1 MNSDNLNELLP
12 EVDEEGRV
20 IGQVTRGRAH
30 AGKELKPLHPVVHL
44 HLFNP
49 KGELYLQH
57 RPTWKDI
64 QPDKWD
70 TAVGGHIDFGE
81 DVMSALKR
89 EVREELGL
97 DIENS
102 CIQIIPITKYVF
114 NGLRERE
121 LVYVFKTVSNL
132 IPSPSEE
139 LDGGRYFS
147 REEILDNMEKEF
159 FTPNFEQE
167 WKRLFI

>member
-30 AGKELKPLHPVVHL
+30 AGKDSKPLHPVVHL

-114 NGLRERE
+114 NGLLERE
-121 LVYVFKTVSNL
+121 LVYVFKTTSHL

-147 REEILDNMEKEF
+147 REEILENMEKEF

-167 WKRLFI
+167 WKRLFL

>member
-20 IGQVTRGRAH
+20 TGQITRARAH
-30 AGKELKPLHPVVHL
+30 AGKEFKPLHPVVHL
-44 HLFNP
+44 HFFNP

-57 RPTWKDI
+57 RPVWKDI
-64 QPDKWD
+64 QPNKWD

-81 DVMSALKR
+81 DVMSALQR

-97 DIENS
+97 DIEKNR
-102 CIQIIPITKYVF
+102 IDVIPITKYVF
-114 NGLRERE
+114 NGLLERE

-132 IPSPSEE
+132 KPSPSEE

-147 REEILDNMEKEF
+147 REEIIDNMGKEL

-167 WKRLFI
+167 WKKLFL

>member
-49 KGELYLQH
+49 KCELYLQH
-57 RPTWKDI
+57 RPSWKDT

-81 DVMSALKR
+81 DVMSALQR
-89 EVREELGL
+89 EIREELGL
-97 DIENS
+97 DMEKSRIDV
-102 CIQIIPITKYVF
+102 IPITKYVF
-114 NGLRERE
+114 NCLRERE
-121 LVYVFKTVSNL
+121 LVYVFKTVSDL
-132 IPSPSEE
+132 KPSPSEE
-139 LDGGRYFS
+139 LEGGRYFS
-147 REEILDNMEKEF
+147 REEIIENMGKDF